1 MWSILYKGER
11 QWEVWVVV
19 YDSFVV
25 IFRKYGKTNGKLTT
39 TERKVFYGK
48 NIGKTNETTVHEQA
62 CREAEAYWK
71 KQQDTH
77 HFSTNRSQEVPVVVL
92 YSPMLAKTYERS
104 ADQKGPSITYPC
116 VVQPKLDGVRL
127 LVFMENGQLRMKS
140 RSGKE
145 MDNPNLHK
153 IKIGC
158 LAVLKKYP
166 SLCCLDGELYSKHL
180 SFEDTVSLCR
190 SKSQTNL
197 NGIEYHVYDIITNH
211 SCTTRMTMLRNTI
224 ENPKQPDIYGV
235 ETRECKNE
243 GDMLQ
248 MHAMYTSSS
257 HMYEGVMLRTMNGMY
272 ESKRSEHL
280 QKYKQFMDKE
290 FKIVSVK
297 EGAGRDENTA
307 ILECVNANQDTF
319 WVRPVGTFNKRCQ
332 MLKDSSYL
340 LGKYVTVVFQEYT
353 KKGIPR
359 FPVAKAIRDYE

>member
-1 MWSILYKGER
+1 
-11 QWEVWVVV
+11 
-19 YDSFVV
+19 
-25 IFRKYGKTNGKLTT
+25 
-39 TERKVFYGK
+39 
-48 NIGKTNETTVHEQA
+48 
-62 CREAEAYWK
+62 
-71 KQQDTH
+71 
-77 HFSTNRSQEVPVVVL
+77 
-92 YSPMLAKTYERS
+92 
-104 ADQKGPSITYPC
+104 
-116 VVQPKLDGVRL
+116 
-127 LVFMENGQLRMKS
+127 
-140 RSGKE
+140 
-145 MDNPNLHK
+145 
-153 IKIGC
+153 
-158 LAVLKKYP
+158 
-166 SLCCLDGELYSKHL
+166 
-180 SFEDTVSLCR
+180 
-190 SKSQTNL
+190 
-197 NGIEYHVYDIITNH
+197 
-211 SCTTRMTMLRNTI
+211 MTMLRNTI